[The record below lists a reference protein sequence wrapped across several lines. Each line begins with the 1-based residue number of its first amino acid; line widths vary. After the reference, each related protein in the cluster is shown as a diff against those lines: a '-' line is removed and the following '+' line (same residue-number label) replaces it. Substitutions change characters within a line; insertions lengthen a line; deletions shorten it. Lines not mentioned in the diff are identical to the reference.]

1 MHALKVYLFSP
12 LETCLFLSLASVLV
26 MILLEQILSL
36 ELLLLLFTAVLD
48 QGFFVRLMM
57 VGMSVGLTV
66 VLFFVG

>member
-1 MHALKVYLFSP
+1 MHAFEVYLFSP